1 MNITYAEAIRLATLH
16 AMDRD
21 PSVFVMGQGIA
32 TTGAHLGGGLWGT
45 VPLDHP
51 KRLLETPLSEEAMTG
66 FALGAAQAG
75 MRPILTHIRADFL
88 HLAMNQLVNMAAK
101 RQAWGNQLRHG
112 VVVRAVIGRSW
123 GQGAQHSQ
131 APYAALVNV
140 PGLNVV
146 APVTPQQAYEEM
158 RSALW
163 CDDPTIIFE
172 HRLLHP
178 IKGDVG
184 FGDTKRERFLHHS
197 ERAQITLVGVSHAAV
212 ECLKASVLV
221 DDTGFESDVIVAVD
235 LAPLDMEHIVASFN
249 RTGRLLVVDNGWQP
263 CGIGAEI
270 IARLITP
277 RVDHGDI
284 DIQRMGWQHTACPP
298 TRAGERDFYPSAA
311 RIASRAWAMVT
322 GEERTFA
329 EDDTIDF
336 KGPF

>member
-1 MNITYAEAIRLATLH
+1 
-16 AMDRD
+16 MDRD

-140 PGLNVV
+140 PGLNIV
-146 APVTPQQAYEEM
+146 APVAPQQDGHVLCPA
-158 RSALW
+158 A
-163 CDDPTIIFE
+163 FE
-172 HRLLHP
+172 AHDAEPREPSRLATRVH
-178 IKGDVG
+178 V
-184 FGDTKRERFLHHS
+184 HH
-197 ERAQITLVGVSHAAV
+197 AQ
-212 ECLKASVLV
+212 
-221 DDTGFESDVIVAVD
+221 
-235 LAPLDMEHIVASFN
+235 
-249 RTGRLLVVDNGWQP
+249 
-263 CGIGAEI
+263 GI
-270 IARLITP
+270 
-277 RVDHGDI
+277 
-284 DIQRMGWQHTACPP
+284 
-298 TRAGERDFYPSAA
+298 
-311 RIASRAWAMVT
+311 
-322 GEERTFA
+322 
-329 EDDTIDF
+329 
-336 KGPF
+336 